1 MLFVSGAARVSSAVR
16 RDIMRRSF
24 GRLIS
29 VGPLIGVLLALAA
42 CGPSSHCENSCI
54 NNLRQ
59 LDGAK
64 QTWALEERK
73 TTNDVP
79 TWDDL
84 RGYMKFQLVCPQGG
98 AYTIGRVGDRPKCSI
113 PQHRLPDDAEPA
125 T

>member
-1 MLFVSGAARVSSAVR
+1 M
-16 RDIMRRSF
+16 SF
-24 GRLIS
+24 GVTCMRTSFAKLILA
-29 VGPLIGVLLALAA
+29 GPLIAVLLALAA
-42 CGPSSHCENSCI
+42 CGPRRPCENACI

-64 QTWALEERK
+64 QTWAAEERK

-98 AYTIGRVGDRPKCSI
+98 AYTIGRVGERPKCSI
-113 PQHRLPDDAEPA
+113 PQHWLPNDAEPA
-125 T
+125 S